1 MCYKARYHS
10 SFDLHRLTSLVSL
23 RLPAALSHKVEQ
35 CTTLSISF
43 PFTHFLYSLPFSPS
57 LYSFPPFPLLSL
69 SLSFTLF
76 PLPLSLYSVPL
87 LFSLSSNDLKIWKKI
102 GSKKWRFPFCHEGT
116 PPVTSCFSFDLGR
129 VKIMGSMG
137 FMAEKIKKEKWTVFG
152 WFFDGFLLVFGW
164 FLDCFLLVFVWFWD
178 GLWMD
183 FARALHFEC
192 QTWEISHLSP
202 AAWNGELNSPTH
214 GFIIYLW
221 RKIGCE
227 WIADRCPF
235 IRNLYIY
242 MWSSLNSVKVWIAK
256 KKIAR
261 CVAFQTF
268 HQRW

>member
-10 SFDLHRLTSLVSL
+10 SFNLHRLTWLVSL

-35 CTTLSISF
+35 RTTLSISF

-76 PLPLSLYSVPL
+76 PLPLSLYSFPL
-87 LFSLSSNDLKIWKKI
+87 LFSLSSNDLKIC
-102 GSKKWRFPFCHEGT
+102 RFPFCHEGT
-116 PPVTSCFSFDLGR
+116 PPVTWCFSFDLGR

-164 FLDCFLLVFVWFWD
+164 FLDCFLLVFGWFWD

-192 QTWEISHLSP
+192 QTGEISHLSP

-227 WIADRCPF
+227 WIADRCPY
-235 IRNLYIY
+235 IRYLYICIY
-242 MWSSLNSVKVWIAK
+242 M
-256 KKIAR
+256 
-261 CVAFQTF
+261 
-268 HQRW
+268 